1 MSYVK
6 FGSYQYAL
14 APSGYG
20 AIDNQITF
28 LLDNR
33 NELISIDEL
42 IEILKD
48 KDNTQMVEVVSN
60 NGKSLVVYRDYP
72 NLVSVATREDYVI
85 NTSTD
90 PETGEIIEE
99 KISVIRVALEEDNLT
114 QNVSKNTSDIE
125 YIAIM
130 SDIELE

>member
-6 FGSYQYAL
+6 FGSYQYTL

-33 NELISIDEL
+33 NKLISIDEL
-42 IEILKD
+42 IAILKD
-48 KDNTQMVEVVSN
+48 KNNTQVVEVVGN
-60 NGKSLVVYRDYP
+60 NGKSLVIYRDYP
-72 NLVSVATREDYVI
+72 NLVSVTTQEDYI
-85 NTSTD
+85 IGTSID
-90 PETGEIIEE
+90 PETGEILE
-99 KISVIRVALEEDNLT
+99 KQISVIRVALEKDDLA

-130 SDIELE
+130 SDIEL